1 VGLVYELRVRIGI
14 RKRRGFIRTPSENCR
29 WDWAQRPAFH
39 RQRKLPFAKFIT
51 LMLSGTIAGVYNELK
66 VFARSIWITALNVG
80 ASSTLQ
86 SSPRPGKAF
95 WATVFAR
102 LSRYSLQLVAQH
114 LPPPR

>member
-1 VGLVYELRVRIGI
+1 
-14 RKRRGFIRTPSENCR
+14 
-29 WDWAQRPAFH
+29 
-39 RQRKLPFAKFIT
+39 
-51 LMLSGTIAGVYNELK
+51 MLSGTIAGVYNELK